1 MTEKSLTPE
10 ERCLIAAAN
19 EAIKRNGEDKARLAD
34 AVGISQVLL
43 TRVLNGQSRMS
54 AGTWK
59 KICAELGL
67 DYDEV
72 CEKMSTPLR
81 DARAVMEG
89 IAEGP
94 AIDPVKLQKQIE
106 DGPSVVSNE
115 PEKDYVKIK
124 APPEELYRLF
134 LFAEE
139 RLQDN
144 LRLGTR
150 MPAEELYRLMQTL
163 YAMRDAAL
171 ALQPGEVVAP
181 SVNTEPEYNRK
192 TVYD

>member
-1 MTEKSLTPE
+1 MGM
-10 ERCLIAAAN
+10 AN
-19 EAIKRNGEDKARLAD
+19 ESASNG
-34 AVGISQVLL
+34 VLVNA
-43 TRVLNGQSRMS
+43 T
-54 AGTWK
+54 
-59 KICAELGL
+59 
-67 DYDEV
+67 
-72 CEKMSTPLR
+72 
-81 DARAVMEG
+81 
-89 IAEGP
+89 
-94 AIDPVKLQKQIE
+94 
-106 DGPSVVSNE
+106 
-115 PEKDYVKIK
+115 
-124 APPEELYRLF
+124 PEELYRLF

-181 SVNTEPEYNRK
+181 SVNAEPEYNRK